1 MIRSMLWNLV
11 AAANLFAGFFA
22 AVLYVFYYF
31 YSEQKARDG
40 CSLIHHY
47 MT

>member
-1 MIRSMLWNLV
+1 MIRSMLWNLA

-31 YSEQKARDG
+31 IQNKKPGMAAA
-40 CSLIHHY
+40 
-47 MT
+47 